1 MRQDIAKDA
10 LKKNINVKERQFL
23 KIAKILSKRLLNIS
37 MHERGIEM
45 DVFEK
50 IKNDKDSFNEFI
62 TGLNQKVS
70 EIEKKCFTQTTNS
83 GSPVMIRVA
92 EDGTIVILKGN
103 NSIHLSKTKARE
115 LIAVLLEILS
125 LKAEML

>member
-1 MRQDIAKDA
+1 M
-10 LKKNINVKERQFL
+10 KERQFL

-62 TGLNQKVS
+62 AGLNQKVS
-70 EIEKKCFTQTTNS
+70 EIEKKWFIKAGNNV
-83 GSPVMIRVA
+83 SPVTIRISDDGMIL
-92 EDGTIVILKGN
+92 VIKGSN
-103 NSIHLSKTKARE
+103 AIHLSETMAKE
-115 LIAVLLEILS
+115 LAEALQEILS
-125 LKAEML
+125 LKAEAL